1 MGIVIEVKKN
11 KHETSGSLLRRFSR
25 RVQGASILRIAKRG
39 RWRERPQSDYSKK
52 RYALK
57 RIERGKEIEEL
68 RKLGKL
74 VDVRHRKSH

>member
-1 MGIVIEVKKN
+1 MVTVIEVKKN

-25 RVQGASILRIAKRG
+25 RVQGASILKIAKKVR
-39 RWRERPQSDYSKK
+39 RRERPQSDYAKK

-57 RIERGKEIEEL
+57 RIERIKEIEKL

-74 VDVRHRKSH
+74 ADVWNRKSH